1 MKRTITL
8 ILIIMI
14 ASLCRA
20 ASPSLECAK
29 IFDRK
34 DIRTEGRDLVKISQP
49 NNYFMSVT
57 AKNDKELEKI
67 VRKAFEQDK
76 KRTNQIYE
84 GYDGTNGWD
93 YSILNIN
100 YNGAIVNIGF
110 YWNGKGYVNLFM
122 QSSRPFK

>member
-1 MKRTITL
+1 
-8 ILIIMI
+8 MI

-57 AKNDKELEKI
+57 AKNDKKLEKI